1 MEQLLS
7 ASSLSSCLPA
17 ASSSAAAMSRYY
29 GWIMAMVVRRPAPLR
44 PPHSGG
50 GIAASCDSSTDR
62 GDLCGHYTP
71 LSPFSFATRI
81 ISRLHSALFLQ
92 APRSTSEE
100 RELHCT
106 LPHIPW
112 NNKRGAA
119 AALLFVLS
127 SKWAAACAMC
137 VDVHTLR
144 RPAPKV
150 GRRRLSS
157 RRRREG
163 WSMEGGSFFGLAA
176 CAILPPTS
184 CLFFDSW
191 RRSFVF
197 VESGSGRHSRFR
209 FRGEQRIIRDHEL
222 SQVASRAQ
230 ALPRHRGSLNS
241 AEVGRD
247 WA

>member
-1 MEQLLS
+1 
-7 ASSLSSCLPA
+7 
-17 ASSSAAAMSRYY
+17 MSRYY
-29 GWIMAMVVRRPAPLR
+29 GWIMAIAEGTLHFARRTSEEKVSPRAVTHR
-44 PPHSGG
+44 PT
-50 GIAASCDSSTDR
+50 AAIYAAITR
-62 GDLCGHYTP
+62 
-71 LSPFSFATRI
+71 LSPSFPSLATRI

-112 NNKRGAA
+112 NNKRGAS

-127 SKWAAACAMC
+127 SKWAACAMC

-150 GRRRLSS
+150 GRRLSS
-157 RRRREG
+157 REG
-163 WSMEGGSFFGLAA
+163 WSEERGSFFGLAV
-176 CAILPPTS
+176 CAILPPAS

-197 VESGSGRHSRFR
+197 VESGSGRRRRRFR

-222 SQVASRAQ
+222 SQVAGT
-230 ALPRHRGSLNS
+230 PRRRGSLNS

-247 WA
+247 GA